1 MKKILFPAV
10 AVIALV
16 LVAFIPKGSE
26 NYTTLAIGDKA
37 PLQSV
42 KMQNI
47 DGKQL
52 NLKELIKDN
61 GIAVIFTC
69 NTCPFVLQWEDRYP
83 QIAELAARNGIGVA
97 LVNSNEAKRKGEDSL
112 EEMKKHATEKD
123 YEELA
128 YLVDEQSALA
138 NAFGAKTT
146 PHVFLFDKE
155 FKLVYEGAIDDNSKD
170 AKAVKATYLNDA
182 LNNLQSAKKISP
194 NNTKAIGCSIK
205 RVKV

>member
-10 AVIALV
+10 AAIALA
-16 LVAFIPKGSE
+16 LAAFIPKGSE

-61 GIAVIFTC
+61 GIVVIFTC

-112 EEMKKHATEKD
+112 EGMKKHATEKD